1 MKKIFEVN
9 NQSKILMFI
18 KWTKENESGQK
29 FDLQYYVKYGIIKL
43 YSGTTKIFK
52 EVIHHDKYNQ
62 NP

>member
-29 FDLQYYVKYGIIKL
+29 FDLQYYVKYGIIINDVGITL
-43 YSGTTKIFK
+43 
-52 EVIHHDKYNQ
+52 HN
-62 NP
+62 N